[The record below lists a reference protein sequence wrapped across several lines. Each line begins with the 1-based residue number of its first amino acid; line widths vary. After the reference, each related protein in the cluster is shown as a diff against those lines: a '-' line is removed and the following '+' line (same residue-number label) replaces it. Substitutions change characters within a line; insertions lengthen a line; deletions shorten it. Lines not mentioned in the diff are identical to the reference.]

1 MDFHENGSSPFA
13 WRLEK
18 VGRVDSSNDLVL
30 KRARDGEREGLAI
43 WAQSQ
48 RNGRGRLGRSWTSP
62 PGAGLYF

>member
-30 KRARDGEREGLAI
+30 KRAPDGEREGLAI

-48 RNGRGRLGRSWTSP
+48 RNGR
-62 PGAGLYF
+62 